1 MEISKEN
8 TTEEYPKEI
17 MGINKVTMVG
27 DLNKENSGNQQGD
40 NGRGSQKE
48 NVGNEQGN
56 NGRGSQQ
63 ENRGHQQGN
72 EKKNQ

>member
-1 MEISKEN
+1 ME
-8 TTEEYPKEI
+8 EI
-17 MGINKVTMVG
+17 
-27 DLNKENSGNQQGD
+27 LNKEITESARN

-48 NVGNEQGN
+48 NDGNEQGTTV
-56 NGRGSQQ
+56 GSQQ

>member
-1 MEISKEN
+1 MEEDPRKKM
-8 TTEEYPKEI
+8 TETK
-17 MGINKVTMVG
+17 
-27 DLNKENSGNQQGD
+27 
-40 NGRGSQKE
+40 
-48 NVGNEQGN
+48 GN